1 MSLSIEEEN
10 NVITIFTNKKFDFT
24 ISDDFKKAYQ
34 ENIENQYII
43 DFRETDY
50 IDSSGLGMLL
60 NMKRTIKNENIT
72 LKNCKP
78 QVKRVLAISRFDEQ
92 FTIT

>member
-60 NMKRTIKNENIT
+60 NMKRTI
-72 LKNCKP
+72 NCKP